1 MARPSSPP
9 GKSKKDP
16 VEPPPPP
23 PPSSPPPPP
32 ELSGNVKVIDPV
44 TRLEGHLKI
53 EVAVENGVVSNVR
66 ATGTLFRGFENI
78 LIGRHPSDSQHIT
91 QRICGVCPVSHGMAA
106 VMALDAA
113 YGVTAPTNARIMR
126 NLVMGANL
134 IDSHILHFYHLT
146 LPDFIDAPAL
156 NMPPWDTDWVHDE
169 NFSDSE
175 ANTLATH
182 YLEGLKFRRL
192 AHEMGAVFGGKLPHP
207 PTYIPGGFTTR
218 PTSDGITRFEN
229 LLKQIIGFI
238 NNFYIPDAN
247 LLASRYP
254 AYDAIG
260 AGYGNLL
267 AFGCFDQGSGN
278 LLLKRGRVVPGSSA
292 VQSVDVTKIAEYVK
306 YSWYADSSSGLNPAA
321 GVTNAVDPAGKTTA
335 YSWLKAPR
343 YDNLA
348 YEAGPL
354 ARMVVSG
361 LYPRGKVS
369 VNDRHLARAFETQEV
384 AEAMLLWLN
393 QLRSSLGQSVS
404 VSASVPASAR
414 SFGLTEAPRGALG
427 HWVEIANSKISRYQ
441 VITPTCWNASPRDAN
456 GFLGPI
462 EQALLG
468 TPVKDINRP
477 IEVLRVIHSF
487 DPCLACAVHVMR
499 PGEGK
504 RVFSVPHFHGGEEV
518 HAHRHEHSHEQ
529 GHCHYGHSH
538 DHEH

>member
-1 MARPSSPP
+1 MPKPTTNP
-9 GKSKKDP
+9 GKGKPK
-16 VEPPPPP
+16 PPPPP
-23 PPSSPPPPP
+23 PEPPPPT
-32 ELSGNVKVIDPV
+32 GVKVIDPV
-44 TRLEGHLKI
+44 TRLEGHLK
-53 EVAVENGVVSNVR
+53 VTVTVGTDALGKPVVTDAK
-66 ATGTLFRGFENI
+66 ATGTLFRGFENL
-78 LIGRHPSDSQHIT
+78 LIGRHPADSQHLT

-113 YGVTAPTNARIMR
+113 YGVSAPTNARILR

-156 NMPPWDTDWVHDE
+156 NMPPWDTDWVHDA
-169 NFSDSE
+169 NFSE
-175 ANTLATH
+175 AEADTLAGH
-182 YLEGLKFRRL
+182 YLEALKYRRL
-192 AHEMGAVFGGKLPHP
+192 AHEMGAIFGGKLPHP
-207 PTYIPGGFTTR
+207 PTYVPGGFTAT
-218 PTSDGITRFEN
+218 PDGTKINRFETYLN
-229 LLKQIIGFI
+229 QIIGFI
-238 NNFYIPDAN
+238 NNYYLPDVQ
-247 LLASRYP
+247 LVASRYP

-278 LLLKRGRVVPGSSA
+278 LLLKRGRIVPGSSA
-292 VQSVDVTKIAEYVK
+292 VQSVDVAKIAEYVK
-306 YSWYADSSSGLNPAA
+306 YSWYADASSGLNPAA
-321 GVTNAVDPAGKTTA
+321 GVTNPVDPAAKTTA

-343 YDNLA
+343 YDGLA

-369 VNDRHLARAFETQEV
+369 VNDRHLARAYETLEV
-384 AEAMLLWLN
+384 AQAMLGWLN
-393 QLRSSLGQSVS
+393 QLRSGLGQSVYTPAPVP
-404 VSASVPASAR
+404 VSAK

-456 GFLGPI
+456 GVLGPI
-462 EQALLG
+462 EQALIG
-468 TPVKDINRP
+468 TPVADINRP

-504 RVFSVPHFHGGEEV
+504 KVFSVPHFHGGEEV
-518 HAHRHEHSHEQ
+518 HSHRQAHDPGEP
-529 GHCHYGHSH
+529 HCHHHGPGH
-538 DHEH
+538 DHDH

>member
-1 MARPSSPP
+1 M
-9 GKSKKDP
+9 DP
-16 VEPPPPP
+16 NTFV
-23 PPSSPPPPP
+23 
-32 ELSGNVKVIDPV
+32 VDPV

-53 EVAVENGVVSNVR
+53 TVTVGTDAVGNQVVTDAK
-66 ATGTLFRGFENI
+66 ATGTLFRGFENL

-91 QRICGVCPVSHGMAA
+91 QRICGVCPVSHSMAA

-113 YGVTAPTNARIMR
+113 YGVNAPTNARILR

-146 LPDFIDAPAL
+146 LPDYIDAPAL

-175 ANTLATH
+175 ANTLANH
-182 YLEGLKFRRL
+182 YLDGLKFRRM
-192 AHEMGAVFGGKLPHP
+192 AHEMGAIFGGKLPHP
-207 PTYIPGGFTTR
+207 PTYIPGGFTAV
-218 PTSDGITRFEN
+218 PNNDKITRFEN
-229 LLKQIIGFI
+229 QLKQILDFI
-238 NNFYIPDAN
+238 NNYYIPDVQ
-247 LLASRYP
+247 LLVSRYP
-254 AYDAIG
+254 GYGAIG

-278 LLLKRGRVVPGSSA
+278 LLLGRGRFAAGNA
-292 VQSVDVTKIAEYVK
+292 IVQSVDGGKIAEYVK
-306 YSWYADSSSGLNPAA
+306 YSWYADATGGLNPTA
-321 GVTNAVDPAGKTTA
+321 GVTTPVDPASKTTA

-343 YDNLA
+343 YDGLA

-361 LYPRGKVS
+361 LYPQGKVS
-369 VNDRHLARAFETQEV
+369 VNDRHLARAYETLEV
-384 AEAMLLWLN
+384 AEAMLGWLN
-393 QLRSSLGQSVS
+393 QLSSNLGQP
-404 VSASVPASAR
+404 VSAQFSVPASAKA
-414 SFGLTEAPRGALG
+414 FGLTEAPRGALG

-456 GFLGPI
+456 NVLGPI

-499 PGEGK
+499 PDEGK
-504 RVFSVPHFHGGEEV
+504 KVFVVPHFHGGEEI
-518 HAHRHEHSHEQ
+518 HTHDHDH
-529 GHCHYGHSH
+529 GHCHLGHSH
-538 DHEH
+538 AHDHDHGHDH

>member
-1 MARPSSPP
+1 MPRKIKPP
-9 GKSKKDP
+9 ID
-16 VEPPPPP
+16 PPPPP
-23 PPSSPPPPP
+23 PPPPVR
-32 ELSGNVKVIDPV
+32 EGTVKVIDPV

-53 EVAVENGVVSNVR
+53 AVTVENGVVTNAG
-66 ATGTLFRGFENI
+66 ATGTLFRGFENL

-113 YGVTAPTNARIMR
+113 YGVTAPTNARILR

-156 NMPPWDTDWVHDE
+156 NLPPWDTDWVHDE
-169 NFSDSE
+169 NFSDAE
-175 ANTLATH
+175 ADTLASH
-182 YLEGLKFRRL
+182 YLEALKFRRL
-192 AHEMGAVFGGKLPHP
+192 AHEMGAIFGGKLPHP

-218 PTSDGITRFEN
+218 PTSDAITRFEN
-229 LLKQIIGFI
+229 ILNQIIGFI
-238 NNFYIPDAN
+238 NNYYIPDAQ

-260 AGYGNLL
+260 SGYGNLL

-278 LLLKRGRVVPGSSA
+278 LLLKRGRIVNGSTR
-292 VQSVDVTKIAEYVK
+292 VQAVDVSKIAEYVK
-306 YSWYADSSSGLNPAA
+306 YSWYADNSGGLNPQA
-321 GVTNAVDPAGKTTA
+321 GVTSPVDPAAKPTA

-343 YDNLA
+343 YEGVA

-361 LYPRGKVS
+361 LYPKGKVS
-369 VNDRHLARAFETQEV
+369 VNDRHLARALETLEV
-384 AEAMLLWLN
+384 AEAMQGWLN
-393 QLRSSLGQSVS
+393 QLRSSLGQAVS
-404 VSASVPASAR
+404 VSTSVPTSAR
-414 SFGLTEAPRGALG
+414 AFGLTEAPRGALG
-427 HWVEIANSKISRYQ
+427 HWLEIANAKISRYQ

-456 GFLGPI
+456 GVLGPI

-468 TPVKDINRP
+468 TPVKDLNRP

-504 RVFSVPHFHGGEEV
+504 KVFRLPHFHGGEEV
-518 HAHRHEHSHEQ
+518 HAHRHDHEPGHRHPHGHSSQ
-529 GHCHYGHSH
+529 GHTH
-538 DHEH
+538 DHEP